1 MLSIIIPT
9 LNEEIYLP
17 LVLEEIKRQNVPD
30 CEIIVADAGSTDKTV
45 EIAKS
50 YGCRVVPGG
59 LPAKGRNE
67 GAKAAKGEYLL
78 FLDADMF
85 SFPPNFFNEVLSEF
99 VRKKLDIAT
108 CPICA
113 DGKKID
119 KLAFSVYNFWTRITK
134 DFLPHAAQ
142 VIWVRKEIHEKVGGF
157 DETVKF
163 AEDCDY
169 ARRIGKIGRFG
180 YIKTSPVLTSSRRF
194 ERDGRLKTYSKAFL
208 AEFHMTIIGPIK
220 SDVFKYRFN
229 HYNEIRDKDFKN
241 KKCRSH

>member
-9 LNEEIYLP
+9 LNEEKYLP
-17 LVLEEIKRQNVPD
+17 LVLKEIKRQNISD
-30 CEIIVADAGSTDKTV
+30 YEIIVADAGSTDKTA
-45 EIAKS
+45 EIAKK
-50 YGCRVVPGG
+50 YGCKVVPGG

-67 GAKAAKGEYLL
+67 GAKAAKGDIIL

-85 SFPPNFFNEVLSEF
+85 SFPPNFFNEVLNEF
-99 VRKKLDIAT
+99 VRKGLDIAT

-119 KLAFSVYNFWTRITK
+119 KLAFTVYNFWTRITK
-134 DFLPHAAQ
+134 DVLPHAIQ
-142 VIWVRKEIHEKVGGF
+142 VIWVRKEIHDKVGGF
-157 DETVKF
+157 DEDVKF

-169 ARRIGKIGRFG
+169 ARRIGKIGKFG
-180 YIKTSPVLTSSRRF
+180 YIKTSPVLTSSRRL
-194 ERDGRLKTYSKAFL
+194 ERDGRLNIYSKAFF

-229 HYNEIRDKDFKN
+229 HYSKV
-241 KKCRSH
+241 KK